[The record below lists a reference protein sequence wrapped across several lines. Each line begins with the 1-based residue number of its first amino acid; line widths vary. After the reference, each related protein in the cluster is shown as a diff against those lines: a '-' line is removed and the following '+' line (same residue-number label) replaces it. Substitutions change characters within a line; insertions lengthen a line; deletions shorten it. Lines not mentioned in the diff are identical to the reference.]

1 MLPRNLGYII
11 VSRVCSVSAG
21 CDGAVLYTL
30 CILFYAFTDL
40 KLLICCTMLRLCTV
54 VGDCPRQLSNQAHEG
69 QGISFFRNPLDN
81 SPADI
86 IDIEKNDDTQTDSVL
101 VPLED
106 RPKCTD
112 HILLLLNQFEPC
124 QFRTS
129 DRKSSRSRD
138 RALGF
143 PGLVC
148 VNCKHK
154 RYFPISEKKLQDSLS
169 LMTTHVSNCFHAP
182 LDVKASLCYLQHR
195 SLLQKQELSGQWKF
209 NFVKGVWNRLH
220 QNATD
225 FSREVA
231 ATDADASTSFNPN
244 DGPVGLVDDL
254 DDKEDTK
261 HAQLD
266 EEDAPAIEDI
276 HKQPVEEEAETTEA
290 HADTLG
296 LLHGS
301 INIDVSEEPHGH
313 ADALKDMKDLIRA
326 AALWLSERDAE
337 YEARPPGGGRGRGIK
352 ER

>member
-1 MLPRNLGYII
+1 MGYGAKPKGDTAQYWLDAAKELGLHN
-11 VSRVCSVSAG
+11 S
-21 CDGAVLYTL
+21 
-30 CILFYAFTDL
+30 
-40 KLLICCTMLRLCTV
+40 
-54 VGDCPRQLSNQAHEG
+54 HEG

-81 SPADI
+81 SPADV
-86 IDIEKNDDTQTDSVL
+86 IDIEKNDDAATGSVL

-106 RPKCTD
+106 RSKCTD

-154 RYFPISEKKLQDSLS
+154 RYFPITEKKLQDSLS

-209 NFVKGVWNRLH
+209 TFFKGVWNRLH

-225 FSREVA
+225 SSGDVA
-231 ATDADASTSFNPN
+231 ANAVTDADASTSVNPAE
-244 DGPVGLVDDL
+244 GPVGPVKDS

-261 HAQLD
+261 HAQVE
-266 EEDAPAIEDI
+266 EEDSPATEDI
-276 HKQPVEEEAETTEA
+276 HEQPTEEEVETTEA
-290 HADTLG
+290 HPDTESQG

-301 INIDVSEEPHGH
+301 INIEVSEEPHGH

-352 ER
+352 KR